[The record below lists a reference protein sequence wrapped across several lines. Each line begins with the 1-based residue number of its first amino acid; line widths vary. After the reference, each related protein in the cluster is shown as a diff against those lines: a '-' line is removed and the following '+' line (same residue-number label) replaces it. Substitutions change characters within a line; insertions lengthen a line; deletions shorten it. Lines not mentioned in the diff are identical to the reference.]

1 MLALLAGRGTLP
13 DAIAAA
19 QDGRVI
25 VCALESDPPDRL
37 DVEIWY
43 RIETLGS
50 LLEALKAEGV
60 DRICTAGA
68 IGRPQID
75 PGAIDAATLPLV
87 PVLTAAL
94 QAGDDGALRA
104 LIGIFENAGFRMV
117 AAHEAAPDLLLA
129 PGVPTAAQP
138 ADSHRADAARGAEI
152 VSAMAAVDIGQA
164 CAVLNGQALAVEGM
178 FGTDWMLAGLADRPD
193 GRGGLLFK
201 APKPGQDRRAD
212 LPTIGPE
219 TVRAAADAGLEGI
232 VIEAGGVIVLD
243 RPGVIA
249 ACDRLGMFLW
259 AREPQG

>member
-1 MLALLAGRGTLP
+1 MLALIAGGGALP
-13 DAIAAA
+13 EAIVAA
-19 QDGRVI
+19 QDSAVVI
-25 VCALESDPPDRL
+25 CALEGNHPPRL
-37 DVEIWY
+37 PVDLAF

-50 LLEALKAEGV
+50 LLATLKARGV
-60 DRICTAGA
+60 TRICMAGA
-68 IGRPQID
+68 IRRPKID

-87 PVLTAAL
+87 PALTAAA

-104 LIGIFENAGFRMV
+104 LMQVFETAGFEVV
-117 AAHEAAPDLLLA
+117 AAHQAAPRLLLE

-138 ADSHRADAARGAEI
+138 DEAHRADADRGAQI
-152 VSAMAAVDIGQA
+152 VAAMAAVDIGQA
-164 CAVLNGQALAVEGM
+164 CAVLNRQALAVEGI
-178 FGTDWMLAGLADRPD
+178 FGTDWMLAGLAERPD
-193 GRGGLLFK
+193 DRGGLLFK

-219 TVRAAADAGLEGI
+219 TVRGAADAGLDGI

-243 RPGVIA
+243 QPGVIA